1 MKDDNE
7 MFQGCFRPGHIPDVD
22 IACDKCGLVSYCS
35 WACRATDDLHQYE
48 CEVMAEVGMVP
59 VKDEVRIMV
68 RAVSKLLQDSQ
79 ARTDD
84 RDLIFGGGDGDV
96 VPTRNKLRRFCDLL
110 SHKEDFLKSKR
121 KTEDIKVNCRFIIL
135 FRVYRKSLIFTAT
148 IL

>member
-1 MKDDNE
+1 

-22 IACDKCGLVSYCS
+22 IVCDKCGLVNYCS

-79 ARTDD
+79 TRTDD
-84 RDLIFGGGDGDV
+84 RDLIFGGGDGDI
-96 VPTRNKLRRFCDLL
+96 VPTRGKLRKFCDLL
-110 SHKEDFLKSKR
+110 SHKEDFLKSKQ
-121 KTEDIKVNCRFIIL
+121 KTEDIKVSCRLIIIFL
-135 FRVYRKSLIFTAT
+135 VYRKPLLFTAT